1 MLITV
6 AEAKSFLQITGTTY
20 DTLITGYVGYVTA
33 EISSYLGRNLESAVY
48 TNEVLEYESANFDL
62 DENTPF
68 DLASPQRV
76 VHLKN
81 YPVVTVS
88 GTAQLSISYDGVA
101 LVPDDDYKVDTDTG
115 TVFLYASPS
124 DYQRKLLATYTA
136 GYSTVPD
143 DIKLVALMGVKDLY
157 RSGGVTAQGDLNVT
171 SKSVG
176 DFSVNYSQ
184 VQDTKAYITGNS
196 LILSKYMKVGIW
208 V

>member
-20 DTLITGYVGYVTA
+20 DTLITGYCGYITA
-33 EISSYLGRNLESAVY
+33 EINTYIGRTLESAVY

-62 DENTPF
+62 DENIPF

-81 YPVVTVS
+81 YPVATVS

-196 LILSKYMKVGIW
+196 LILSKYMKVGI
-208 V
+208 

>member
-20 DTLITGYVGYVTA
+20 DTLITGYCGYITA
-33 EISSYLGRNLESAVY
+33 EINTYIGRTLESAVY

-196 LILSKYMKVGIW
+196 LILSKYMKVGI
-208 V
+208 